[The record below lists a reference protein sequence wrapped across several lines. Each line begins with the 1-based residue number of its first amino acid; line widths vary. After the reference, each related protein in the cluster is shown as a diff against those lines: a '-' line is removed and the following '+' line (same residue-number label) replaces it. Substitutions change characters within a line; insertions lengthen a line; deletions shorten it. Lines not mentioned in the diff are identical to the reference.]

1 MGLPAA
7 KAAAPEGAAHRQGRR
22 LGGRWLWVIGPGLV
36 VMLADT
42 DAGSVVTAAQ
52 SGARW
57 GYRLLLLELILIPVL
72 YVVQELTVRLGIA
85 TGRGHAELIR
95 LHFGARWAW
104 FSVST
109 LVVVS
114 IGALVTELSGLAGAG
129 LVFGIPAPVSV
140 GGGVVLLVLIV
151 WTGSYRSVERMALL
165 LGAFEL
171 AFLVV
176 AWRARPT
183 LSALAGGSLSI
194 PLGDRGY
201 LYLAAANVGAVVM
214 PWMIFYQQSAV
225 VDKGLRRLD
234 LAAARIDTAIGAV
247 LTQAIMIAILVATA
261 ATIGATGGRPSLNTI
276 QEISASLTP
285 FLGTGVGHLTF
296 ALAVSGAAL
305 LAAIV
310 VSLTVAWALGEV
322 TGYKRSLEHAPSE
335 APWFYGVYTFSLV
348 AAASI
353 VLTVHD
359 LVGLSVAVEVMNALL
374 LPVALGF
381 LFLLAARALPA
392 PFRLGR
398 FYAAFVALVILVT
411 SAFGLFAAISGIAAG
426 WLTGAR

>member
-1 MGLPAA
+1 MRPLSGAASLPAA
-7 KAAAPEGAAHRQGRR
+7 RAPLPIDPSPPSLVAGVAARRPGR
-22 LGGRWLWVIGPGLV
+22 LYVPRWLWAVGPGLI

-57 GYRLLLLELILIPVL
+57 GYRLLLLELILIPIL
-72 YVVQELTVRLGIA
+72 YVVQELTARLGIA

-95 LHFGARWAW
+95 LHFGVRWAW

-129 LVFGIPAPVSV
+129 LVFGIPAPVTV
-140 GGGVVLLVLIV
+140 GAGVVLLVLIV

-176 AWRARPT
+176 AWRAQPD
-183 LSALAGGSLSI
+183 LSFMARASLSM

-225 VDKGLRRLD
+225 VDKGLQRRD
-234 LAAARIDTAIGAV
+234 LGAARADTAIGAV
-247 LTQAIMIAILVATA
+247 ITQAIMIAILVATA
-261 ATIGATGGRPSLNTI
+261 ATIGKIGR
-276 QEISASLTP
+276 AH
-285 FLGTGVGHLTF
+285 V
-296 ALAVSGAAL
+296 
-305 LAAIV
+305 
-310 VSLTVAWALGEV
+310 
-322 TGYKRSLEHAPSE
+322 
-335 APWFYGVYTFSLV
+335 
-348 AAASI
+348 
-353 VLTVHD
+353 
-359 LVGLSVAVEVMNALL
+359 
-374 LPVALGF
+374 
-381 LFLLAARALPA
+381 
-392 PFRLGR
+392 
-398 FYAAFVALVILVT
+398 
-411 SAFGLFAAISGIAAG
+411 
-426 WLTGAR
+426 

>member
-1 MGLPAA
+1 
-7 KAAAPEGAAHRQGRR
+7 
-22 LGGRWLWVIGPGLV
+22 
-36 VMLADT
+36 MLADT

-57 GYRLLLLELILIPVL
+57 GYRLLVLELILIPIL
-72 YVVQELTVRLGIA
+72 YVIQELTVRLGIA

-95 LHFGARWAW
+95 VHFGAAWAW

-129 LVFGIPAPVSV
+129 LVFGIPAPISV

-176 AWRARPT
+176 AWRAGPT
-183 LSALAGGSLSI
+183 LSALAGSSLSM

-225 VDKGLRRLD
+225 VDKGLRRQD
-234 LAAARIDTAIGAV
+234 WAAARIDTAFGAV
-247 LTQAIMIAILVATA
+247 LTQTIMIAILVATA
-261 ATIGATGGRPSLNTI
+261 ATIGATSQRPSLNTI

-285 FLGTGVGHLTF
+285 FLGTGAGRVTF

-305 LAAIV
+305 VAAIV

-335 APWFYGVYTFSLV
+335 APWFYGVYTFALV

-374 LPVALGF
+374 LPIALGF
-381 LFLLAARALPA
+381 LFLLAVRTLPA

-398 FYAAFVALVILVT
+398 FYSGFAALVILIT
-411 SAFGLFAAISGIAAG
+411 AGFGVFAAISGIAS
-426 WLTGAR
+426 R

>member
-1 MGLPAA
+1 
-7 KAAAPEGAAHRQGRR
+7 
-22 LGGRWLWVIGPGLV
+22 
-36 VMLADT
+36 MLADT

-57 GYRLLLLELILIPVL
+57 GYRLLVLELILIPIL
-72 YVVQELTVRLGIA
+72 YIVQELTVRLGIA

-95 LHFGARWAW
+95 VHFGARWAW
-104 FSVST
+104 LSVTT

-129 LVFGIPAPVSV
+129 LVFGVPAPVSV
-140 GGGVVLLVLIV
+140 TGGVVLLVLIV
-151 WTGSYRSVERMALL
+151 WTGSYRSVERMALM

-176 AWRARPT
+176 AWRAQPS
-183 LSALAGGSLSI
+183 LSALAGSSLSI
-194 PLGDRGY
+194 PIADRGY

-225 VDKGLRRLD
+225 VDKGLRRSD
-234 LAAARIDTAIGAV
+234 LAAARFDTAIGAV

-322 TGYKRSLEHAPSE
+322 TGYKRSLEHAPRD
-335 APWFYGVYTFSLV
+335 APWFYGVFTFALV
-348 AAASI
+348 AAAAV

-359 LVGLSVAVEVMNALL
+359 LVGLSIAVEVMNALL

-381 LFLLAARALPA
+381 LILLAVRALPA

-398 FYAAFVALVILVT
+398 AYTALVAFVILIT
-411 SAFGLFAAISGIAAG
+411 SAFGFFAAISGIAAH
-426 WLTGAR
+426 

>member
-1 MGLPAA
+1 LPAGP
-7 KAAAPEGAAHRQGRR
+7 AALDDAAGRQRRR
-22 LGGRWLWVIGPGLV
+22 LGGRLLWVIGPGLI

-52 SGARW
+52 SGAQW

-104 FSVST
+104 LSVSM
-109 LVVVS
+109 LAVVS

-140 GGGVVLLVLIV
+140 AAGVSVLVLIV

-176 AWRARPT
+176 AWRAHPA
-183 LSALAGGSLSI
+183 LSALVGGSLSI
-194 PLGDRGY
+194 PLGDHGY
-201 LYLAAANVGAVVM
+201 LYLAAANVGAVLM

-225 VDKGLRRLD
+225 VDKGLQRLD
-234 LAAARIDTAIGAV
+234 LAAARFDTAIGAV
-247 LTQAIMIAILVATA
+247 LTQTIMIAILVATA
-261 ATIGATGGRPSLNTI
+261 ATVGSAGERPSLNTI

-285 FLGTGVGHLTF
+285 FLGTGVGKLTF
-296 ALAVSGAAL
+296 ALAVTGAAL
-305 LAAIV
+305 VAAIV
-310 VSLTVAWALGEV
+310 VSLTVAWTLGEV
-322 TGYKRSLEHAPSE
+322 TGYKRSLEHTPSE
-335 APWFYGVYTFSLV
+335 APWFYGVFTFALV
-348 AAASI
+348 TAASI
-353 VLTVHD
+353 VLAVHD
-359 LVGLSVAVEVMNALL
+359 LVRLSIAVEVMNALL
-374 LPVALGF
+374 LPIALGF
-381 LFLLAARALPA
+381 LLLLAGRALPA

-398 FYAAFVALVILVT
+398 FYAAFAALVVMST
-411 SAFGLFAAISGIAAG
+411 SGFGLYAAINGIA
-426 WLTGAR
+426 TG

>member
-1 MGLPAA
+1 M
-7 KAAAPEGAAHRQGRR
+7 
-22 LGGRWLWVIGPGLV
+22 
-36 VMLADT
+36 
-42 DAGSVVTAAQ
+42 
-52 SGARW
+52 
-57 GYRLLLLELILIPVL
+57 
-72 YVVQELTVRLGIA
+72 
-85 TGRGHAELIR
+85 
-95 LHFGARWAW
+95 
-104 FSVST
+104 
-109 LVVVS
+109 
-114 IGALVTELSGLAGAG
+114 
-129 LVFGIPAPVSV
+129 
-140 GGGVVLLVLIV
+140 
-151 WTGSYRSVERMALL
+151 
-165 LGAFEL
+165 
-171 AFLVV
+171 
-176 AWRARPT
+176 
-183 LSALAGGSLSI
+183 
-194 PLGDRGY
+194 
-201 LYLAAANVGAVVM
+201 
-214 PWMIFYQQSAV
+214 
-225 VDKGLRRLD
+225 
-234 LAAARIDTAIGAV
+234 
-247 LTQAIMIAILVATA
+247 
-261 ATIGATGGRPSLNTI
+261 
-276 QEISASLTP
+276 
-285 FLGTGVGHLTF
+285 TF

-411 SAFGLFAAISGIAAG
+411 SAFGLFTAISGIAAG

>member
-1 MGLPAA
+1 
-7 KAAAPEGAAHRQGRR
+7 
-22 LGGRWLWVIGPGLV
+22 
-36 VMLADT
+36 MLADT

-57 GYRLLLLELILIPVL
+57 GYRLLLLEVILIPVL
-72 YVVQELTVRLGIA
+72 YLVQELTVRLGIA
-85 TGRGHAELIR
+85 TGHGHAELIR

-104 FSVST
+104 VSVST

-129 LVFGIPAPVSV
+129 LVFGIPAPISV
-140 GGGVVLLVLIV
+140 AGGVGLLVLVV

-176 AWRARPT
+176 AWRAHPA
-183 LSALAGGSLSI
+183 LSALAGGSLSM

-225 VDKGLRRLD
+225 VDKGLQRRD
-234 LAAARIDTAIGAV
+234 LAAARADTAIGAV
-247 LTQAIMIAILVATA
+247 LTQAIMIAILVAVA
-261 ATIGATGGRPSLNTI
+261 ATIGARGERTSLNTI

-285 FLGTGVGHLTF
+285 FLGTDIGRLTF

-305 LAAIV
+305 VAAVV

-322 TGYKRSLEHAPSE
+322 TGYKRSLEHAPGE
-335 APWFYGVYTFSLV
+335 APWFYGVFTFSLV

-374 LPVALGF
+374 LPITLGF
-381 LFLLAARALPA
+381 LFLLAVRALPA

-398 FYAAFVALVILVT
+398 FYSGFAALVIVIT
-411 SAFGLFAAISGIAAG
+411 SGFGLVAAVSGIAAC
-426 WLTGAR
+426 

>member
-1 MGLPAA
+1 MASDDAA
-7 KAAAPEGAAHRQGRR
+7 RR
-22 LGGRWLWVIGPGLV
+22 PVRLRGGRLLWVIGPGLI

-57 GYRLLLLELILIPVL
+57 GYRLLVLELILIPIL

-85 TGRGHAELIR
+85 TGRGRAELIR

-140 GGGVVLLVLIV
+140 AGGVGLLVLIV

-171 AFLVV
+171 AFLIV
-176 AWRARPT
+176 AWRARPA
-183 LSALAGGSLSI
+183 LSALAGSSLSI

-225 VDKGLRRLD
+225 VDKGLRRPD
-234 LAAARIDTAIGAV
+234 LAAARFETAIGAV
-247 LTQAIMIAILVATA
+247 LTQAIMIAIVVATA
-261 ATIGATGGRPSLNTI
+261 ATIGATAERPSLNTI

-285 FLGTGVGHLTF
+285 FLGTGVGRLTF

-305 LAAIV
+305 VAAIV

-322 TGYKRSLEHAPSE
+322 TGYKRSLEQAPRE

-348 AAASI
+348 AAAAI

-374 LPVALGF
+374 LPIALGF

-398 FYAAFVALVILVT
+398 FYGVFVALVIVIT
-411 SAFGLFAAISGIAAG
+411 SGFGLVAAISGIAAG
-426 WLTGAR
+426 

>member
-1 MGLPAA
+1 
-7 KAAAPEGAAHRQGRR
+7 
-22 LGGRWLWVIGPGLV
+22 VIGPGLI

-57 GYRLLLLELILIPVL
+57 GYRLLLLELILIPIL

-95 LHFGARWAW
+95 LHFGAGWAW

-129 LVFGIPAPVSV
+129 LVFGIPPLVSV
-140 GGGVVLLVLIV
+140 GGGVGLLVLIV
-151 WTGSYRSVERMALL
+151 WTGSYRSIEKMALL

-176 AWRARPT
+176 AWRAQPG
-183 LSALAGGSLSI
+183 LSALGGSSLAI
-194 PLGDRGY
+194 PFSDSGY

-225 VDKGLRRLD
+225 VDKGLRRSD
-234 LAAARIDTAIGAV
+234 LSAARFDTALGAV
-247 LTQAIMIAILVATA
+247 VTQLIMIAILVATA
-261 ATIGATGGRPSLNTI
+261 ATIGATAERPSLNSI

-285 FLGTGVGHLTF
+285 FLGTGVGHVTF

-305 LAAIV
+305 LAATV
-310 VSLTVAWALGEV
+310 VSLTVAWTLGEV
-322 TGYKRSLEHAPSE
+322 TGYKRSLGHSPRE
-335 APWFYGVYTFSLV
+335 APWFYGVYTISLV

-353 VLTVHD
+353 VLAVHD
-359 LVGLSVAVEVMNALL
+359 LVGLSVAVEVMNAML
-374 LPVALGF
+374 LPIALGF
-381 LFLLAARALPA
+381 LFLLAVRALPP

-398 FYAAFVALVILVT
+398 YYTVLVAVVISIT
-411 SAFGLFAAISGIAAG
+411 SAFGVFAATSG
-426 WLTGAR
+426 LTVG

>member
-1 MGLPAA
+1 
-7 KAAAPEGAAHRQGRR
+7 
-22 LGGRWLWVIGPGLV
+22 
-36 VMLADT
+36 MLADT

-57 GYRLLLLELILIPVL
+57 GYRLLVLELILIPVL

-95 LHFGARWAW
+95 LNFGARWAW
-104 FSVST
+104 FSVAT

-129 LVFGIPAPVSV
+129 LVFGIPAPASV
-140 GGGVVLLVLIV
+140 AGGVGLLVLIV

-176 AWRARPT
+176 AWRAQPG
-183 LSALAGGSLSI
+183 LAAVISGSASVPIA
-194 PLGDRGY
+194 DRGY

-225 VDKGLRRLD
+225 VDKRLRHSD
-234 LAAARIDTAIGAV
+234 LAAARLDTAIGAV
-247 LTQAIMIAILVATA
+247 LTQAIMIAILVAAA
-261 ATIGATGGRPSLNTI
+261 ATIGATAERPSLNTI

-285 FLGTGVGHLTF
+285 FLGTGFGRVTF

-322 TGYKRSLEHAPSE
+322 TGYKRSLEHAPRE
-335 APWFYGVYTFSLV
+335 APWFYGVFTVSLI
-348 AAASI
+348 AAAAI

-381 LFLLAARALPA
+381 LFLLAVRALPA

-398 FYAAFVALVILVT
+398 SYTAFAGLLILIT
-411 SAFGLFAAISGIAAG
+411 AGFGLFAAISGI
-426 WLTGAR
+426 TAR